1 MGQEAP
7 SSPAPAAPCASR
19 NISREGPGPWAGAA
33 ALGLEVEQGPG
44 HRKGTM
50 LQRERDE
57 ATEPQPS
64 SAKLTLAK
72 LLRNRRLLS
81 EIGGSYSTLPVVG

>member
-64 SAKLTLAK
+64 SAKL
-72 LLRNRRLLS
+72 LRDRRLLS
-81 EIGGSYSTLPVVG
+81 EIGSSHSTLPVVG

>member
-7 SSPAPAAPCASR
+7 SSPAPATPCPSR
-19 NISREGPGPWAGAA
+19 NICREGPGPWAGAA

-44 HRKGTM
+44 HRKGMM

-64 SAKLTLAK
+64 SAKLTQAK
-72 LLRNRRLLS
+72 LFRDRRLLS
-81 EIGGSYSTLPVVG
+81 EIGGSHSTLPIMG